1 MNVDPVPVVTDDPT
15 DQYTLSGRPPLVMI
29 MVVPV
34 DVTTVVGATKIHTP
48 VVFWDPYPDSVKPP
62 ELRLKDS
69 APEGLYT
76 PGGRVT
82 PDNSGLI
89 GVEDWLFNELK
100 VAVFAVIVAAHPE
113 LGCDPAPAVKIV
125 YPGAAVMGGLPVMA
139 PAPPTSP

>member
-34 DVTTVVGATKIHTP
+34 IVVTLVGTTKIHTP
-48 VVFWDPYPDSVKPP
+48 VVFWEPYPDSVKVPV
-62 ELRLKDS
+62 LREKSS

-76 PGGRVT
+76 PGGRVR

-89 GVEDWLFNELK
+89 GVEDWLFSELK
-100 VAVFAVIVAAHPE
+100 VAVLVVMVAAHPE

-125 YPGAAVMGGLPVMA
+125 
-139 PAPPTSP
+139 